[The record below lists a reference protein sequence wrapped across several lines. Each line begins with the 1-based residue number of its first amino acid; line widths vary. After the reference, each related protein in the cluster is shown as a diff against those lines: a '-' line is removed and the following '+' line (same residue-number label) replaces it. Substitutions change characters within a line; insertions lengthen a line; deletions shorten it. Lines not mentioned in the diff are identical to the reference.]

1 MGVSSR
7 SANAMRPSGWLLLAA
22 IVSRLSALVALLV
35 VSRTLAPSELGRLTL
50 MQTAALLATAAAGL
64 GLPLAVARQVAH
76 VREESADAAGRYLGT
91 AVLVTASACAVTIAA
106 FTVAREWVAAT
117 ALGDSTLADL
127 VPAAVIGVAGLSLA
141 SVTQAG
147 LSGLEAFRA
156 VAALQGLQGVVSGAG
171 LVVGAATAGV
181 RGALI
186 GFAAG
191 QLVAAAVGIAVL
203 RRHATAQSIALRVR
217 PKRSEARSL
226 AAFAAPAILASIVV
240 SLALLG
246 GHILLRDQADG
257 YAHIAEFSVAYRW
270 HLAIVFVPVALLPA
284 AIPILTRLQRRDRQ
298 AARDALRFTL
308 ITGVAMAAIPAALI
322 AVAAPFIMG
331 LSGDYYAARP
341 WTLVVLAIAAVPLV
355 LNNILSSAAISYGA
369 VRAWLVSDVVLAVG
383 VVALALALV
392 PDLQAAGLAVAYLG
406 GYLLTDL
413 ALMPAV
419 ARHARRTE
427 EDAV

>member
-1 MGVSSR
+1 
-7 SANAMRPSGWLLLAA
+7 MRPSGWLLLAA
-22 IVSRLSALVALLV
+22 IVSRLSALAALLV
-35 VSRTLAPSELGRLTL
+35 ISRTLAPSELGRLTL
-50 MQTAALLATAAAGL
+50 MQTAGLLATAAAGL

-76 VREESADAAGRYLGT
+76 VREESRDAAGRYLGT
-91 AVLVTASACAVTIAA
+91 AVLVTVSACAVTIAA

-117 ALGDSTLADL
+117 ALGDSSLAGL
-127 VPAAVIGVAGLSLA
+127 VPAAVVGVAGLSLA
-141 SVTQAG
+141 TMTQAG

-171 LVVGAATAGV
+171 LVAGAVTGGV

-203 RRHATAQSIALRVR
+203 RRHATAQSIPLRVR
-217 PKRSEARSL
+217 PKRAEARSL
-226 AAFAAPAILASIVV
+226 AAFAAPAIVASIVV

-246 GHILLRDQADG
+246 GQILLRDQPDG

-284 AIPILTRLQRRDRQ
+284 AIPILTRMQRRDRQ
-298 AARDALRFTL
+298 EARDALRFTL
-308 ITGVAMAAIPAALI
+308 IAGVAMAAIPALII

-369 VRAWLVSDVVLAVG
+369 VRAWLVSDIVLAVG

-406 GYLLTDL
+406 GYLLTDI

-419 ARHARRTE
+419 ARHARQTE

>member
-1 MGVSSR
+1 
-7 SANAMRPSGWLLLAA
+7 MRPSGWLLPAA
-22 IVSRLSALVALLV
+22 VVSRLSALVALLIL
-35 VSRTLAPSELGRLTL
+35 SRTLAPSELGRLTL
-50 MQTAALLATAAAGL
+50 VQTAALLATAAAGL

-76 VREESADAAGRYLGT
+76 VREESRDAAGRYLGS
-91 AVLVTASACAVTIAA
+91 AVLTTVSACAVTVVA

-117 ALGDSTLADL
+117 ALGDSSLANL
-127 VPAAVIGVAGLSLA
+127 VPAAAIGVAGLALA
-141 SVTQAG
+141 TVAQAG

-156 VAALQGLQGVVSGAG
+156 VAALQGLQGVVSSAG
-171 LVVGAATAGV
+171 LVAGAATAGV

-191 QLVAAAVGIAVL
+191 QLVAAAVGTVVL
-203 RRHATAQSIALRVR
+203 HRHAAAQSIPLRAR
-217 PKRSEARSL
+217 PQRAEARSL

-246 GHILLRDQADG
+246 AQILLREQPGG

-298 AARDALRFTL
+298 EARDALRFTL
-308 ITGVAMAAIPAALI
+308 VTGMAMAAVPAAII
-322 AVAAPFIMG
+322 AIAAPWIMG
-331 LSGDYYAARP
+331 LSGEYYGARP

-383 VVALALALV
+383 LMSLAVALV
-392 PDLQAAGLAVAYLG
+392 SNFEAAGLALAYLG
-406 GYLLTDL
+406 GYVLTDL

-419 ARHARRTE
+419 ARHARKAG